1 MEVDITMNEYWDT
14 IIKEVMPYVVS
25 AAIAALIY
33 AKFWLDNH
41 RVKQKVESIE
51 EQIKNSEDEY
61 YVICPTCG
69 NKLDLAKLKFY
80 IKRKAAEDEQ
90 NDNN

>member
-1 MEVDITMNEYWDT
+1 MGEYWIT
-14 IIKEVMPYVVS
+14 IIKEIMPYVVIS
-25 AAIAALIY
+25 AIAALIY

-51 EQIKNSEDEY
+51 ELIKNSEDEY

-80 IKRKAAEDEQ
+80 IKKKSAEDES

>member
-1 MEVDITMNEYWDT
+1 MYEYWIT

-25 AAIAALIY
+25 VAIAALIY

-51 EQIKNSEDEY
+51 EQIKNADEEY

-80 IKRKAAEDEQ
+80 IKKKVAEDEA

>member
-1 MEVDITMNEYWDT
+1 MEVDITMNEYLDT

-25 AAIAALIY
+25 AAIAALVY
-33 AKFWLDNH
+33 AKFWLDNR
-41 RVKQKVESIE
+41 RVKQKMESIE
-51 EQIKNSEDEY
+51 EQIKNAEDEY

-80 IKRKAAEDEQ
+80 IKRKAAEDEG

>member
-1 MEVDITMNEYWDT
+1 MHDYWIT

-41 RVKQKVESIE
+41 RVRQKVESIE
-51 EQIKNSEDEY
+51 EQIKNADDEY

-69 NKLDLAKLKFY
+69 NTLYLAKLKFY
-80 IKRKAAEDEQ
+80 IKRKAAEDEG

>member
-1 MEVDITMNEYWDT
+1 MNEYWNT

-25 AAIAALIY
+25 AAIAALVY
-33 AKFWLDNH
+33 AKVWLDNH
-41 RVKQKVESIE
+41 RVKQKMESIE
-51 EQIKNSEDEY
+51 EQIKNAEDEY

-80 IKRKAAEDEQ
+80 IKRKAAEDEG

>member
-1 MEVDITMNEYWDT
+1 MDEYWIT

-51 EQIKNSEDEY
+51 DQIKNSDEEY

-69 NKLDLAKLKFY
+69 NKLELAKLKFY
-80 IKRKAAEDEQ
+80 IKRKAAEGEA

>member
-1 MEVDITMNEYWDT
+1 MNEYWNT

-25 AAIAALIY
+25 ATIAALIY

-80 IKRKAAEDEQ
+80 IKKKAAEDEQ

>member
-1 MEVDITMNEYWDT
+1 MDEYWIT

-25 AAIAALIY
+25 TAIAALIY
-33 AKFWLDNH
+33 AKFWLDNR
-41 RVKQKVESIE
+41 RVKQNVESIE
-51 EQIKNSEDEY
+51 EQIKNADEEY

-80 IKRKAAEDEQ
+80 IKKKVAEDES

>member
-1 MEVDITMNEYWDT
+1 MNEYWDT

-25 AAIAALIY
+25 AAIAALVY
-33 AKFWLDNH
+33 AKFWLDNR
-41 RVKQKVESIE
+41 RVKQKMESIE
-51 EQIKNSEDEY
+51 DQIKNAEDEY

-80 IKRKAAEDEQ
+80 IKRKAAEDEG

>member
-1 MEVDITMNEYWDT
+1 MDEYWIT
-14 IIKEVMPYVVS
+14 IIKEIMPYVVS

-51 EQIKNSEDEY
+51 ELIKNTEDEY

-69 NKLDLAKLKFY
+69 NKLYLAKLKIY
-80 IKRKAAEDEQ
+80 IKEKAAEDES

>member
-1 MEVDITMNEYWDT
+1 MDEYWNT

-51 EQIKNSEDEY
+51 EQIKNADEEY

-69 NKLDLAKLKFY
+69 NKLDLEKLKFNN
-80 IKRKAAEDEQ
+80 KKKVAEDES

>member
-1 MEVDITMNEYWDT
+1 MNEYWNT

-25 AAIAALIY
+25 AVIAALIY

-41 RVKQKVESIE
+41 RVKQKMESIE

-80 IKRKAAEDEQ
+80 IKRKAAEDEE

>member
-1 MEVDITMNEYWDT
+1 MDEYWIT

-25 AAIAALIY
+25 TAIAALIY

-51 EQIKNSEDEY
+51 EQIKNADEEY

-80 IKRKAAEDEQ
+80 IKRKVAEGEA

>member
-1 MEVDITMNEYWDT
+1 MYEYWIT

-33 AKFWLDNH
+33 TKFWFDNH

-51 EQIKNSEDEY
+51 EQIKNAEDEY

-80 IKRKAAEDEQ
+80 IKNKAVEDES